1 MKTNAKLTS
10 IRLDPVVVDAVEKL
24 VKKHS
29 YWKKS
34 QIINALLEAVFL
46 NFTEGQI
53 YDMMRTYN
61 WDRREVQTAFE
72 IMDEMCNSKHV
83 KYVKD
88 NGL

>member
-24 VKKHS
+24 VNKHS

-34 QIINALLEAVFL
+34 QILNALLMAVFL
-46 NFTEGQI
+46 NFTESQI
-53 YDMMRTYN
+53 YDMMRSYN

-72 IMDEMCNSKHV
+72 IMDEMCNSKHS

>member
-10 IRLDPVVVDAVEKL
+10 IRLDAVVVDAVEKL

-72 IMDEMCNSKHV
+72 IMDEMCNSKYT
-83 KYVKD
+83 KYGKD

>member
-46 NFTEGQI
+46 NFTDGQI

-72 IMDEMCNSKHV
+72 TMDEMCNSKYT